1 MPYDSSLGQVWQS
14 IEAMDREGMR
24 LIESH
29 NSAGFRN
36 YLKETSNTICGRH
49 PISLLLNVINKSR
62 LNLRTEFVK
71 YDQSEH
77 VKDTRGSSVSYAAGV
92 TYEV

>member
-1 MPYDSSLGQVWQS
+1 
-14 IEAMDREGMR
+14 MDREGMR

-29 NSAGFRN
+29 DSAGFRK
-36 YLKETSNTICGRH
+36 YLKETQNTICGRH
-49 PISLLLNVINKSR
+49 PISLLLNVISKSQ
-62 LNLRTEFVK
+62 LNLRTEFVR

-77 VKDTRGSSVSYAAGV
+77 VKDSRGSSVSYASGV